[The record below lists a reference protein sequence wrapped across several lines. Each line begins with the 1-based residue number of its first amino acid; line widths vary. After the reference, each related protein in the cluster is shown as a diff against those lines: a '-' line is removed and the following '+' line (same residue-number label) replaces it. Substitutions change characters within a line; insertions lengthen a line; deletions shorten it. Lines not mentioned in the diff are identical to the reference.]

1 MRSIA
6 LILLIAGVTSVTSA
20 SAQSN
25 PEAPA
30 GLPTSAN
37 AAANAKEL
45 DCTVSGQVI
54 ALAASVPIRNALVT
68 LHDSDDRT
76 RTPVTIRSDADG
88 KFRFNGI
95 VAGHYSLTVVR
106 HGYVTQEYGQRT
118 SDGPGATLTLTP
130 GQNMKDLLFRL
141 VPSAT
146 IAGHIQDEDGEPIA
160 WARVTALR
168 YIYKK
173 GKRTFV
179 NETIIATNDLG
190 EYRLFG
196 LRPGRYFISA
206 FYHPGASHYEEWD
219 GEDVADSLKENYV
232 LTYYPGTYDSSKAQ
246 AITIKSGE
254 EIPSVDFAMRP
265 TAVYRVKGRV
275 INNIPDTKKKNTD
288 SIMVFLQPRGGV
300 TQMNSMTFDAN
311 NSVKKDG
318 TFSLAPVPPGS
329 YAVTAQY
336 YDGDKMH
343 GVSTNLEVN
352 NADVESIQLVISKGS
367 AVPGR
372 VHWEGRPSLS
382 GDDDLF
388 VMGRTENL
396 SEFGNAFA
404 RVEPDGSFLWTEIPD
419 GTARVT
425 VAGLGKDAYLK
436 AVDYDGLNVLD
447 QGFTP
452 HPGSNAAI
460 EVTLSSLSAHLQGAV
475 VDADGLPA
483 VGVWVVLVPDAHR
496 DRHDLYKPVHTDQ
509 HGQFKVDGITPGD
522 YLLLSWDEVED
533 GAWEDPDFLKPFEQK
548 AEKVSVQ
555 EGDTKTENLISIKTV
570 TQDQAKP

>member
-6 LILLIAGVTSVTSA
+6 LILLGLFTTATF
-20 SAQSN
+20 AQSN
-25 PEAPA
+25 PSTPSA
-30 GLPTSAN
+30 SAN
-37 AAANAKEL
+37 PAANAKEL
-45 DCTVSGQVI
+45 DCTIAGSVI

-76 RTPVTIRSDADG
+76 RTPVTIKSDAGG

-95 VAGHYSLTVVR
+95 VAGHYSLTVAR

-130 GQNMKDLLFRL
+130 GQEMKDLLFRL

-160 WARVTALR
+160 WAHVTALR
-168 YIYKK
+168 SVYQK
-173 GKRTFV
+173 GKRTLV
-179 NETIIATNDLG
+179 NETTIPTNDLG
-190 EYRLFG
+190 EYRLFS

-206 FYHPGASHYEEWD
+206 YYHPGASHNDEWD
-219 GEDVADSLKENYV
+219 SADVADTLKENYV

-246 AITIKSGE
+246 SITVKSGE

-275 INNIPDTKKKNTD
+275 INNIPNVKNKD

-300 TQMNSMTFDAN
+300 TQLNSITLGAN
-311 NSVKKDG
+311 NTVKKDG
-318 TFSLAPVPPGS
+318 TFNLPPVPPGS
-329 YAVTAQY
+329 YAVTAEY
-336 YDGDKMH
+336 FDGDKLH
-343 GVSTNLEVN
+343 SVSTNIEIA

-367 AVPGR
+367 AVPGH
-372 VHWEGRPSLS
+372 VHWEGRPSLN
-382 GDDDLF
+382 GDDDLL
-388 VMGRTENL
+388 VLGRGENL
-396 SEFGNAFA
+396 SQFGNAYA

-425 VAGLGKDAYLK
+425 VTGLGQNAYVK
-436 AVDYDGLNVLD
+436 AVDYDGVNVLD

-452 HPGSNAAI
+452 HAGSNAAI
-460 EVTLSSLSAHLQGAV
+460 EITLSSRSSHLQGAV

-483 VGVWVVLVPDAHR
+483 VGVWVVLVPDTRR
-496 DRHDLYKPVHTDQ
+496 DRHDLYKSVHTDQ
-509 HGQFKVDGITPGD
+509 HGQFKVDSITPGD

-555 EGDTKTENLISIKTV
+555 EGDTKTENLISIKTA
-570 TQDQAKP
+570 TQDQARP